1 MACRRV
7 RYRCHFRDAPLMLTI
22 DANVF
27 VSAASLTDMLHAASE
42 SFLRRVRQSG
52 LRVRCPTLVLPEIA
66 SAIIRPTG
74 DAAAA
79 QVTLAS
85 VETFPKISFVIL
97 TGPRTQAA
105 VQIALTCRL
114 RGADAVYV
122 AVAQEYGMTLITWD
136 QELLARGAAA
146 VTVMTPA
153 DGLAVNPTI

>member
-1 MACRRV
+1 
-7 RYRCHFRDAPLMLTI
+7 MLTI

-27 VSAASLTDMLHAASE
+27 VSAASMTDMLHADSE
-42 SFLRRVRQSG
+42 LFLRRVRQSG
-52 LRVRCPTLVLPEIA
+52 MRVRCPTLVSPEIA

-105 VQIALTCRL
+105 MQIALTCRL

-122 AVAQEYGMTLITWD
+122 AVAQEYGTTLITWD
-136 QELLARGAAA
+136 QEMLTRGAAA
-146 VTVMTPA
+146 VPVMTPA
-153 DGLAVNPTI
+153 GWLAAHPTV